1 MEKQFT
7 DSRVALNFIM
17 SGNATVTVVSKRT
30 GKRFTFRVKR
40 PKAKG
45 QAELFDN
52 GFRFVSV
59 MSGPDNQSS
68 YTYMGTISNS
78 KFALGRKSVLKS
90 DTPSVRAFEWMLGQL
105 FGGQIQENQM
115 EIWHEGRCG
124 KCNRK
129 LTVPASIESGI
140 GPECIKTTYRCV

>member
-7 DSRVALNFIM
+7 DATMALNFIM

-30 GKRFTFRVKR
+30 GTRFTYKVQR

-52 GFRFVSV
+52 GFRFVKV
-59 MSGPDNQSS
+59 MTGPDNTAS
-68 YTYMGTISNS
+68 YTYMGLISNARFS
-78 KFALGRKSVLKS
+78 LGRKSVLKETS
-90 DTPSVRAFEWMLGQL
+90 PSVRAFEWMIGQL
-105 FGGQIQENQM
+105 FGGKIQLDQM

-140 GPECIKTTYRCV
+140 GPECVKTAYRCF